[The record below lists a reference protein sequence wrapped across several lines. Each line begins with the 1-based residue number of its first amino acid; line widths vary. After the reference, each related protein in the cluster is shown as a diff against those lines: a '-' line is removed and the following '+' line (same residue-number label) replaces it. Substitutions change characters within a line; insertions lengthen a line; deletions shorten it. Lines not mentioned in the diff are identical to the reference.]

1 MNQMTVQEAEEMTG
15 LNRRTLYNLME
26 TGQADLGVVIRS
38 RNRNTYIF
46 YRPKVERFV
55 NDWNWHTEKLIN
67 SVNAM
72 SQILTMVLHQLPGG
86 DEALRGMQN
95 DI

>member
-55 NDWNWHTEKLIN
+55 NGWNWQTERLIN

-86 DEALRGMQN
+86 DEALRGIQN